1 MAMATLLTA
10 SGKRSVFRRKALILT
25 GLLSSSACLTAFAQT
40 TQTQATTD
48 AEEREVEEVIVTG
61 SYLRGSPLDAPSPVQ
76 VVDRASIEAQGASQI
91 WDVIK
96 NLEINSGS
104 ITNEGTD
111 GGNAEMGNLSGT
123 ANVNL
128 RNLGENSTLTLINGK
143 RQVAAA
149 TTTPTGGEFVDIN
162 TIPLVMVERLEVLT
176 DGGSALYGSDAVAGA
191 VNVIMRTR
199 FEGFELYGDIQA
211 IAKEASKQ
219 DRTASA
225 IWGWASSSGDTH
237 VVLSGE
243 IFQRDPVPITAAR
256 YFDEKSEFSGTV
268 GGLGTVISNSA
279 FGSRVN
285 AAYLNRDVMAQRV
298 AEGGSSTNLY
308 TDPGCFTQTSANGEP
323 FFVGTRTA
331 ARGSPSSSC
340 REDSYEWSL
349 LSVGMERQSV
359 AGAFNH
365 TFSEKAEFY
374 SFAQY
379 SSSDIER
386 ADSGV
391 YSARGPTMFLA
402 QPGAHTGNLITAL
415 GAPASY
421 SPGRYAELGSMAHL
435 VGLTPPTHIP
445 NAPIAGYNG
454 GINVPMYGAPVIG
467 NTPRTGANNNMNRTE
482 TVGVQ
487 AGIKGEFYAMND
499 RRFNYDVGY
508 SWSGTSFELEYKTFI
523 RDRAELAANGLGG
536 PNCTPNGRADF
547 DFAGQGPGHP
557 AAYNNAINLGQ
568 ALGALTPASANGL
581 RATFWNNLAGSMT
594 QTFFPGF
601 VFTTRESLAL
611 ALTSNNHGQG
621 GCQFYNPFMTQMT
634 NPSLANSQEL
644 IDWMLP
650 TVRRTDKRNKLGVID
665 AVVSG
670 EMFEMRGGVAQMA
683 VGAQYRMQNN
693 KSIAPTINLP
703 GLPNAILGYD
713 SNGVP
718 NRFHYVSNNYEC
730 AQCIFNYDHDRNVKA
745 VFAEFSLPFW
755 DRVESQLA
763 VRYEDYG
770 GTIGGELTPKVA
782 LSWRP
787 VDEVL
792 LRASF
797 SQSFRAPNIGVQ
809 LEGLEASSTTFR
821 DPIRNIA
828 VRSGLLAANNENALP
843 NSSYTAG
850 SPAPDIGN
858 EYANTYSTGFIWTP
872 SGRMEGLSINA
883 DFWRF
888 EVKDRVMPQ
897 PGIASIAHEIEA
909 FNAVV
914 GDTSKYV
921 INGTIPSSPS
931 GVYEGYSPYTP
942 CDPVALAA
950 RDGTDPE
957 SPSNRTATRATVPF
971 SRMDCVVDPRAYM
984 VPGVVRTVGS
994 TTAGLTTIQFKA
1006 INAGSVISDGVDL
1019 KMGYRW
1025 ETGFGRIR
1033 VGMDFTYVNQYTL
1046 KDVPGLELGLRETGL
1061 FDAAGTTGDG
1071 LLVRS
1076 LPDKKGNFSLNWSSN
1091 SLTHSVTAITR
1102 FIGSYDNL
1110 QYADTFENGNDY
1122 VRSIVN
1128 EKITSFSSVDLQYNY
1143 VHEWADTR
1151 FGTSVFTVG
1160 MLDAFNAELP
1170 FHYNGSLNYDAAAF
1184 DGRGRRLY
1192 ARALLQF

>member
-1 MAMATLLTA
+1 MSTLFA
-10 SGKRSVFRRKALILT
+10 CKGKRAIFRKNAWVLT
-25 GLLSSSACLTAFAQT
+25 GLLSSASCLTAFAQT
-40 TQTQATTD
+40 TNQASNQT

-111 GGNAEMGNLSGT
+111 GGNAAMGNLSGT

-191 VNVIMRTR
+191 VNVIMRTE
-199 FEGFELYGDIQA
+199 FEGLEIYGDIQA
-211 IAKEASKQ
+211 IAKEAGKQ
-219 DRTASA
+219 DRTVSA
-225 IWGWASSSGDTH
+225 IWGWASDSGETH
-237 VVLSGE
+237 FVLAGE

-256 YFDEKSEFSGTV
+256 YFDEKSEFNGTV
-268 GGLGTVISNSA
+268 GGLGTVISNAA

-285 AAYLNRDVMAQRV
+285 NDYLNRDVMAQRI
-298 AEGGSSTNLY
+298 AEGGSATNLY
-308 TDPGCFTQTSANGEP
+308 TDPACFTQTSADGTP
-323 FFVGTRTA
+323 FFVGTRTS
-331 ARGSPSSSC
+331 ARGSPSAAC
-340 REDSYEWSL
+340 RENSYEWSL
-349 LSVGMERQSV
+349 LSVGMERESI

-365 TFSEKAEFY
+365 SFSDKAEFY

-379 SSSDIER
+379 SKSDIQR

-391 YSARGPTMFLA
+391 YTSRGPTMFLA
-402 QPGAHTGNLITAL
+402 QPGAHVGNLITAL

-421 SPGRYAELGSMAHL
+421 SPGRYGELGSMAHL
-435 VGLTPPTHIP
+435 VGLTPPVNIP

-454 GINVPMYGAPVIG
+454 GINVPMYGNIVIG
-467 NTPRTGANNNMNRTE
+467 NTPRTGASNNMNKTE
-482 TVGVQ
+482 TIGIQ
-487 AGIKGEFYAMND
+487 AGIKGEFFAMND

-547 DFAGQGPGHP
+547 DFVGQGPRHP
-557 AAYNNAINLGQ
+557 AAYTNAINLGRS
-568 ALGALTPASANGL
+568 LGALTAASANGL
-581 RATFWNNLAGSMT
+581 RPTFWDNLGGSMT

-601 VFTTRESLAL
+601 VFTTRESLSL
-611 ALTSNNHGQG
+611 ALTSNNQGQG

-634 NPSLANSQEL
+634 NPALANSQEL

-665 AVVSG
+665 AVLAG
-670 EMFEMRGGVAQMA
+670 ELFEMQGGVAQMA

-730 AQCIFNYDHDRNVKA
+730 AQCIFNYDHDREVKA

-755 DRVESQLA
+755 NRVESQLA

-787 VDEVL
+787 VDDLL

-828 VRSGLLAANNENALP
+828 VRSGLLEANNTNAQP
-843 NSSYTAG
+843 NTTYTAG

-872 SGRMEGLSINA
+872 GGRLDGLSVNA

-888 EVKDRVMPQ
+888 EVEDRVMPQ

-914 GDTSKYV
+914 GNTNNYV

-931 GVYEGYSPYTP
+931 GVYEGLSPYTP

-950 RDGTDPE
+950 RDGTDPD
-957 SPSNRTATRATVPF
+957 SASNRNASGATVPF
-971 SRMDCVVDPRAYM
+971 SRLDCVVDPRSYV
-984 VPGVVRTVGS
+984 VPGVVRTTGS

-1006 INAGSVISDGVDL
+1006 INAGEVISDGVDL
-1019 KMGYRW
+1019 KLGYRW
-1025 ETGFGRIR
+1025 STDYGRIR
-1033 VGMDFTYVNQYTL
+1033 AGMDFTYVNQYKL

-1076 LPDKKGNFSLNWSSN
+1076 LPDKKGNITLNWSSN
-1091 SLTHSVTAITR
+1091 SLTHSVTVITR
-1102 FIGSYDNL
+1102 FIGSYSNL
-1110 QYADTFENGNDY
+1110 QYQDTFDNGNDY

-1128 EKITSFSSVDLQYNY
+1128 RKISSYSSVDLQYNY
-1143 VHEWADTR
+1143 VHEWANTSL
-1151 FGTSVFTVG
+1151 GTSVFTVG
-1160 MLDAFNAELP
+1160 MLDAFNAVLP
-1170 FHYNGSLNYDAAAF
+1170 FHYNGTLNYDAAAF